1 MKKALGSLTAL
12 LLLIVM
18 LPAAAQAAE
27 GQDVAVYYE
36 YMEYDQNTGEDFYD
50 PDTGRITG
58 KWRVGS
64 GYHDENGAWHE
75 IEGEAQYVDAPPSGA
90 EVQIINAIYPV
101 ELMGDFSNLLVLNAD
116 LTVYGNVERAGIP
129 YYSDPG
135 MAAVTTLTVYGDI
148 GELDFPAEH
157 SDGCSV
163 YLTGNLR
170 LGVAEYDLDVSS
182 FADSQRYFAWKGDGT
197 TLAAVVL
204 GGQATQP
211 TYSGSQIPYEGP
223 TPATSES
230 VGVTLPPYDDII
242 AAAGL
247 EAGSVAL
254 SVRSATLDDEQKG
267 AMDACQQAQ
276 GHKGRTIAVYSI
288 RAQDLVNGGTL
299 APLETPVSVTLTI
312 PSSLQAEGETLDIYR
327 LCPGETG
334 AYDVTAL
341 GSFAG
346 NADSVELPFDR
357 SGIYVISRTGGPDSR
372 MVYLLGGGAVAVLIL
387 GGIIAVSVVKKR
399 EKAAGEKAEDHV

>member
-18 LPAAAQAAE
+18 LPAAAEAAE

-58 KWRVGS
+58 KWRVGG

-254 SVRSATLDDEQKG
+254 SVRSAALDDEQKS

-276 GHKGRTIAVYSI
+276 GYKGRTIAVYSI

-299 APLETPVSVTLTI
+299 APLEAPVPVTLTI

-399 EKAAGEKAEDHV
+399 EKTAGDAL

>member
-58 KWRVGS
+58 KWRVGG

-254 SVRSATLDDEQKG
+254 SVRSAALDDEQKS

-299 APLETPVSVTLTI
+299 APLEAPVPVTLTI

-399 EKAAGEKAEDHV
+399 EKAAGDAL

>member
-18 LPAAAQAAE
+18 LPAAAEAAE

-357 SGIYVISRTGGPDSR
+357 SGIYVISRTGCPDSR
-372 MVYLLGGGAVAVLIL
+372 MVYLLGGGAVAVLIR

-399 EKAAGEKAEDHV
+399 EKTAGDAL

>member
-18 LPAAAQAAE
+18 LPAAAEAAE

-58 KWRVGS
+58 KWRVGG

-254 SVRSATLDDEQKG
+254 SVRSAALDDEQKS

-299 APLETPVSVTLTI
+299 APLETPVPVTLTI

-399 EKAAGEKAEDHV
+399 EKTAGDAL

>member
-58 KWRVGS
+58 KWRVGG

-254 SVRSATLDDEQKG
+254 SVRSAALDDEQKS

-299 APLETPVSVTLTI
+299 APLETPVPVTLTI
-312 PSSLQAEGETLDIYR
+312 PSSLQVEGETLDIYR

-399 EKAAGEKAEDHV
+399 EKTAGDAL

>member
-211 TYSGSQIPYEGP
+211 TYSGSQMPYEGP
-223 TPATSES
+223 TSATSES

-399 EKAAGEKAEDHV
+399 EKTAGDAL

>member
-18 LPAAAQAAE
+18 LPAAAEAAE

-58 KWRVGS
+58 KWRVGG

-90 EVQIINAIYPV
+90 EVQIINASYPV

-163 YLTGNLR
+163 YLTGDLR
-170 LGVAEYDLDVSS
+170 LGIAEYDLDVSS

-211 TYSGSQIPYEGP
+211 TYSGSQMPYEGP
-223 TPATSES
+223 TPATSK
-230 VGVTLPPYDDII
+230 GIGITLPPYDDII

-254 SVRSATLDDEQKG
+254 SVRSAALDNEQKS

-299 APLETPVSVTLTI
+299 APLETPVPVTLTI

-399 EKAAGEKAEDHV
+399 EKAAGDAL

>member
-18 LPAAAQAAE
+18 LPAAAEAAE

-58 KWRVGS
+58 KWRVGG

-90 EVQIINAIYPV
+90 EVQIITAIYPV

-254 SVRSATLDDEQKG
+254 SVRSAALDDEQKS

-299 APLETPVSVTLTI
+299 APLETPVPVTLTI

-372 MVYLLGGGAVAVLIL
+372 MVYLLGGGALAVLIL

-399 EKAAGEKAEDHV
+399 EKTAGDAL

>member
-18 LPAAAQAAE
+18 LPAAAEAAE

-399 EKAAGEKAEDHV
+399 EKTAGDAL

>member
-1 MKKALGSLTAL
+1 M
-12 LLLIVM
+12 
-18 LPAAAQAAE
+18 
-27 GQDVAVYYE
+27 
-36 YMEYDQNTGEDFYD
+36 
-50 PDTGRITG
+50 
-58 KWRVGS
+58 
-64 GYHDENGAWHE
+64 
-75 IEGEAQYVDAPPSGA
+75 
-90 EVQIINAIYPV
+90 
-101 ELMGDFSNLLVLNAD
+101 
-116 LTVYGNVERAGIP
+116 
-129 YYSDPG
+129 
-135 MAAVTTLTVYGDI
+135 
-148 GELDFPAEH
+148 
-157 SDGCSV
+157 
-163 YLTGNLR
+163 
-170 LGVAEYDLDVSS
+170 
-182 FADSQRYFAWKGDGT
+182 
-197 TLAAVVL
+197 
-204 GGQATQP
+204 
-211 TYSGSQIPYEGP
+211 
-223 TPATSES
+223 
-230 VGVTLPPYDDII
+230 GVTLPPYDDII

-254 SVRSATLDDEQKG
+254 SVRSAALDNEQKS

-288 RAQDLVNGGTL
+288 QAQDLVNGGTL
-299 APLETPVSVTLTI
+299 APLETPVPVTLTI

-399 EKAAGEKAEDHV
+399 EKAAGDAL

>member
-18 LPAAAQAAE
+18 LPAAAEAAE

-58 KWRVGS
+58 KWRVGG

-90 EVQIINAIYPV
+90 EVQIITAIYPV

-182 FADSQRYFAWKGDGT
+182 FADSQRYFARKGDGT

-254 SVRSATLDDEQKG
+254 SVRSAALDDEQKS

-299 APLETPVSVTLTI
+299 APLETPVPVTLTI

-372 MVYLLGGGAVAVLIL
+372 MVYLLGGGALAVLIL

-399 EKAAGEKAEDHV
+399 EKTAGDAL

>member
-12 LLLIVM
+12 LLLIIM
-18 LPAAAQAAE
+18 LPAATEAAE

-58 KWRVGS
+58 KWRVGG

-90 EVQIINAIYPV
+90 EVQIINASYPV

-163 YLTGNLR
+163 YLTGDLR
-170 LGVAEYDLDVSS
+170 LGIAEYDLDVSS

-211 TYSGSQIPYEGP
+211 TYSGSQMPYEGP
-223 TPATSES
+223 TSATSES

-254 SVRSATLDDEQKG
+254 SVRSAALDDEQKS

-299 APLETPVSVTLTI
+299 APLETPVPVTLTI

-399 EKAAGEKAEDHV
+399 EKAASDAL

>member
-27 GQDVAVYYE
+27 GQDVAVYYG

-58 KWRVGS
+58 KWRVGG

-90 EVQIINAIYPV
+90 EMQIINAIYPV

-163 YLTGNLR
+163 YLTGDLR

-267 AMDACQQAQ
+267 ALSACQQAQ
-276 GHKGRTIAVYSI
+276 GYKGRTNAAYSI

-299 APLETPVSVTLTI
+299 APLEPPVPVTLTI

-399 EKAAGEKAEDHV
+399 EKAASDAL

>member
-18 LPAAAQAAE
+18 LPAAAEAAE

-58 KWRVGS
+58 KWRVGG

-254 SVRSATLDDEQKG
+254 SVRSAALDDEQKS

-299 APLETPVSVTLTI
+299 APLETPVPVTLTI

-372 MVYLLGGGAVAVLIL
+372 MVYLLGGGALAVLIL

-399 EKAAGEKAEDHV
+399 EKTAGDAL

>member
-1 MKKALGSLTAL
+1 M
-12 LLLIVM
+12 
-18 LPAAAQAAE
+18 
-27 GQDVAVYYE
+27 
-36 YMEYDQNTGEDFYD
+36 
-50 PDTGRITG
+50 
-58 KWRVGS
+58 
-64 GYHDENGAWHE
+64 
-75 IEGEAQYVDAPPSGA
+75 
-90 EVQIINAIYPV
+90 
-101 ELMGDFSNLLVLNAD
+101 
-116 LTVYGNVERAGIP
+116 
-129 YYSDPG
+129 
-135 MAAVTTLTVYGDI
+135 
-148 GELDFPAEH
+148 
-157 SDGCSV
+157 
-163 YLTGNLR
+163 
-170 LGVAEYDLDVSS
+170 
-182 FADSQRYFAWKGDGT
+182 
-197 TLAAVVL
+197 VL

-211 TYSGSQIPYEGP
+211 TYSGSQMPYEGP
-223 TPATSES
+223 TSATSES

-254 SVRSATLDDEQKG
+254 SVRFAALDDEQKS

-299 APLETPVSVTLTI
+299 APLETPVPVTLTI

-399 EKAAGEKAEDHV
+399 EKAAGDAL

>member
-18 LPAAAQAAE
+18 LPAAAEAAE

-58 KWRVGS
+58 KWRVGG

-254 SVRSATLDDEQKG
+254 SVRSAALDDEQKS

-299 APLETPVSVTLTI
+299 APLETPVPVTLTI

-372 MVYLLGGGAVAVLIL
+372 MVYLLGGGALAVLIL

-399 EKAAGEKAEDHV
+399 EKAAGDAL

>member
-18 LPAAAQAAE
+18 LPAAAEAAE
-27 GQDVAVYYE
+27 VQDVAVYYE

-58 KWRVGS
+58 KWRVGG

-163 YLTGNLR
+163 YLTGDLR

-254 SVRSATLDDEQKG
+254 SVRSAALDDEQKS

-299 APLETPVSVTLTI
+299 APLETPVPVTLTI

-372 MVYLLGGGAVAVLIL
+372 MVYLLGGGALAVLIL

-399 EKAAGEKAEDHV
+399 EKTAGDAL

>member
-90 EVQIINAIYPV
+90 EMQIINAIYPV

-163 YLTGNLR
+163 YLTGDLR

-230 VGVTLPPYDDII
+230 VGITLPPYDDII

-254 SVRSATLDDEQKG
+254 SVRSAALDDEQKS

-299 APLETPVSVTLTI
+299 APLEAPVPVTLTI

-334 AYDVTAL
+334 GCDVTAL

-399 EKAAGEKAEDHV
+399 EKAAGDAL

>member
-27 GQDVAVYYE
+27 GQGMAVYYE

-58 KWRVGS
+58 KWRVGG

-211 TYSGSQIPYEGP
+211 TYSGSQIPHEGP

-267 AMDACQQAQ
+267 ALSACQQAQ
-276 GHKGRTIAVYSI
+276 GYKGRTIAAYSI

-299 APLETPVSVTLTI
+299 APLETPVPVTLTI

-399 EKAAGEKAEDHV
+399 EKTAGDAL

>member
-399 EKAAGEKAEDHV
+399 EKTAGDAL

>member
-18 LPAAAQAAE
+18 LPAAAEAAE
-27 GQDVAVYYE
+27 GQGMAVYYE

-58 KWRVGS
+58 KWRVGG

-116 LTVYGNVERAGIP
+116 LTVCGNVERAGIP

-148 GELDFPAEH
+148 GELDFHAEH

-254 SVRSATLDDEQKG
+254 SVRSAALDDEQKS

-299 APLETPVSVTLTI
+299 APLEAPVPVTLTI

-399 EKAAGEKAEDHV
+399 EKTAGDAL

>member
-18 LPAAAQAAE
+18 LPAAAEAAE

-58 KWRVGS
+58 KWRVGG

-267 AMDACQQAQ
+267 ALSACQQAQ
-276 GHKGRTIAVYSI
+276 GYKGRTIAVYSI

-299 APLETPVSVTLTI
+299 APLETPVPVTLTI
-312 PSSLQAEGETLDIYR
+312 PSSLQVEGETLDIYR

-399 EKAAGEKAEDHV
+399 EKTAGDAL

>member
-18 LPAAAQAAE
+18 LPAAAEAAE

-58 KWRVGS
+58 KWRVGG

-254 SVRSATLDDEQKG
+254 SVRSAALDDEQKS
-267 AMDACQQAQ
+267 ALSACQQAQ
-276 GHKGRTIAVYSI
+276 GYKGRTIAVYSI

-299 APLETPVSVTLTI
+299 APLEAPVPVTLTI

-399 EKAAGEKAEDHV
+399 EKTAGDAL

>member
-1 MKKALGSLTAL
+1 MG
-12 LLLIVM
+12 
-18 LPAAAQAAE
+18 
-27 GQDVAVYYE
+27 G
-36 YMEYDQNTGEDFYD
+36 
-50 PDTGRITG
+50 
-58 KWRVGS
+58 
-64 GYHDENGAWHE
+64 GYHDENWAWHE
-75 IEGEAQYVDAPPSGA
+75 IEGPAQYVDAPPSGA
-90 EVQIINAIYPV
+90 EVQISNASYPV
-101 ELMGDFSNLLVLNAD
+101 ELTGDFSNLLVLDAD

-163 YLTGNLR
+163 YLTGDLR
-170 LGVAEYDLDVSS
+170 LGIAEYDLDVSS
-182 FADSQRYFAWKGDGT
+182 LADSQRYFAWKGDGT

-211 TYSGSQIPYEGP
+211 TYSGSQTPYEGP
-223 TPATSES
+223 APATSES
-230 VGVTLPPYDDII
+230 VGVTLPPYDDIT

-247 EAGSVAL
+247 AAGSVAL

-267 AMDACQQAQ
+267 ALSACQQAQ
-276 GHKGRTIAVYSI
+276 GYKGRTIAAYSI

-299 APLETPVSVTLTI
+299 APLETPVPVTLTI
-312 PSSLQAEGETLDIYR
+312 PSSLQAEDETLDIYR

-399 EKAAGEKAEDHV
+399 EKAAGDAL

>member
-1 MKKALGSLTAL
+1 MKKALGTLTAL

-18 LPAAAQAAE
+18 LPTAAEAAE

-58 KWRVGS
+58 KWRVGG

-90 EVQIINAIYPV
+90 EMQIINAIYPV

-163 YLTGNLR
+163 YLTGDLR

-211 TYSGSQIPYEGP
+211 TYSGPQTPYEGP

-230 VGVTLPPYDDII
+230 VGITLPPYDDII

-247 EAGSVAL
+247 AAGSVAL
-254 SVRSATLDDEQKG
+254 SVQSAALDDEQKS
-267 AMDACQQAQ
+267 AMGACQQAQ
-276 GHKGRTIAVYSI
+276 GPKGRTIAVYSI

-299 APLETPVSVTLTI
+299 APLETPVPVTLTI

-334 AYDVTAL
+334 GCDVTAL

-399 EKAAGEKAEDHV
+399 EKAAGDAL

>member
-1 MKKALGSLTAL
+1 MRKALGSLTAL

-18 LPAAAQAAE
+18 LPAAAEAAE

-58 KWRVGS
+58 KWRVGG

-90 EVQIINAIYPV
+90 EVQIINASYPV

-163 YLTGNLR
+163 YLTGDLR
-170 LGVAEYDLDVSS
+170 LGIAEYDLDVSS

-211 TYSGSQIPYEGP
+211 TYSGSQTPYEGP

-254 SVRSATLDDEQKG
+254 SVRSAALDDEQKS

-299 APLETPVSVTLTI
+299 APLETPVPVTLTI

-372 MVYLLGGGAVAVLIL
+372 MVYLFGGGAVAVLIL

-399 EKAAGEKAEDHV
+399 EKAAGDAL

>member
-18 LPAAAQAAE
+18 LPAAAEAAE

-58 KWRVGS
+58 KWRVGG

-399 EKAAGEKAEDHV
+399 EKTAGDAL

>member
-1 MKKALGSLTAL
+1 MKKALGTLTAL

-18 LPAAAQAAE
+18 LPAAAEAAE

-58 KWRVGS
+58 KWRVGG

-90 EVQIINAIYPV
+90 EMQIINAIYPV

-163 YLTGNLR
+163 YLTGDLR

-211 TYSGSQIPYEGP
+211 TYSGPQTPYEGP

-230 VGVTLPPYDDII
+230 VGITLPPYDDII

-254 SVRSATLDDEQKG
+254 SVQSAALDDEQKS

-299 APLETPVSVTLTI
+299 APLETPVPVTLTI

-334 AYDVTAL
+334 GCDVTAL

-346 NADSVELPFDR
+346 DADSVELPFDR

-387 GGIIAVSVVKKR
+387 GGIIAVSAAKKR
-399 EKAAGEKAEDHV
+399 EKAAGNAL

>member
-1 MKKALGSLTAL
+1 MKKALTLWLTLAL
-12 LLLIVM
+12 VLSI
-18 LPAAAQAAE
+18 LPATAQAAE
-27 GQDVAVYYE
+27 GQGMAVYYE
-36 YMEYDQNTGEDFYD
+36 YTEYDQNTGENFYD

-58 KWRVGS
+58 KWRVGG
-64 GYHDENGAWHE
+64 GYHDENWAWHE

-90 EVQIINAIYPV
+90 EVQISNASYPV
-101 ELMGDFSNLLVLNAD
+101 ELTGDFSNLLVLDAD
-116 LTVYGNVERAGIP
+116 LTIYGNVERVGIP
-129 YYSDPG
+129 YYRDPG

-163 YLTGNLR
+163 YLTGDLR

-211 TYSGSQIPYEGP
+211 TYSGSQTPYEGP
-223 TPATSES
+223 TPATSK
-230 VGVTLPPYDDII
+230 GIGITLPPYDDIT
-242 AAAGL
+242 AATGL
-247 EAGSVAL
+247 AAAL

-267 AMDACQQAQ
+267 ALSACQQAQ
-276 GHKGRTIAVYSI
+276 GYKGRTIAAYSI

-299 APLETPVSVTLTI
+299 APLETPVPVTLTI

-387 GGIIAVSVVKKR
+387 VGIIAASAAKKW
-399 EKAAGEKAEDHV
+399 EKAAGDAL

>member
-18 LPAAAQAAE
+18 LPAAAEAAE

-182 FADSQRYFAWKGDGT
+182 FADSQRYFAWKGNGT

-254 SVRSATLDDEQKG
+254 SVRSAALDDEQKS

-299 APLETPVSVTLTI
+299 APLETPVPVTLTI

-399 EKAAGEKAEDHV
+399 EKTAGDAL

>member
-18 LPAAAQAAE
+18 LPAAAEAAE

-58 KWRVGS
+58 KWRVGG

-230 VGVTLPPYDDII
+230 VGITLPPYDDII

-254 SVRSATLDDEQKG
+254 SVRSAALDDEQKG

-276 GHKGRTIAVYSI
+276 GYKGRTIAVYSI

-299 APLETPVSVTLTI
+299 APLEAPVPVTLTI

-399 EKAAGEKAEDHV
+399 EKAAGDAL

>member
-18 LPAAAQAAE
+18 LPAAAEAAE

-58 KWRVGS
+58 KWRVGG

-116 LTVYGNVERAGIP
+116 LTVCGNVERAGIP

-148 GELDFPAEH
+148 GELDFHAEH

-254 SVRSATLDDEQKG
+254 SVRPAALDDEQKS

-288 RAQDLVNGGTL
+288 RVQDLVNGGTL
-299 APLETPVSVTLTI
+299 APLETPVPVTLTI

-399 EKAAGEKAEDHV
+399 EKTAGDAL

>member
-18 LPAAAQAAE
+18 LPAAAEAAE

-58 KWRVGS
+58 KWRVGG

-90 EVQIINAIYPV
+90 EMQIINAIYPV

-163 YLTGNLR
+163 YLTGDLR
-170 LGVAEYDLDVSS
+170 LGVAEYDLDASS

-211 TYSGSQIPYEGP
+211 TYSGPQTPYEGP

-230 VGVTLPPYDDII
+230 VGITLPPYDDII

-254 SVRSATLDDEQKG
+254 SVQSAALDDEQKS

-299 APLETPVSVTLTI
+299 APLETPVPVTLTI

-327 LCPGETG
+327 LCPGETDG
-334 AYDVTAL
+334 CDVTAL

-346 NADSVELPFDR
+346 DADSVELPFDR

-387 GGIIAVSVVKKR
+387 GGIIAVSAAKKW
-399 EKAAGEKAEDHV
+399 EKAAGDAL

>member
-1 MKKALGSLTAL
+1 MKKALTLWLTLAL
-12 LLLIVM
+12 VLSI
-18 LPAAAQAAE
+18 LPATAQAAE

-36 YMEYDQNTGEDFYD
+36 YTEYDQNTGENFYD

-58 KWRVGS
+58 KWRVGG
-64 GYHDENGAWHE
+64 GYHDENWAWHE
-75 IEGEAQYVDAPPSGA
+75 IEGPAQYVDAPPSGA
-90 EVQIINAIYPV
+90 EVEIINASYPV
-101 ELMGDFSNLLVLNAD
+101 ELMGDFSNLLVQNAD
-116 LTVYGNVERAGIP
+116 LTVYGNVERVGIP

-163 YLTGNLR
+163 YLTGDLR
-170 LGVAEYDLDVSS
+170 LGVAQYDLNVSS

-211 TYSGSQIPYEGP
+211 TYSGPQMPYEGP
-223 TPATSES
+223 TPATSK
-230 VGVTLPPYDDII
+230 GIGITLPPYDDIT
-242 AAAGL
+242 AATGL
-247 EAGSVAL
+247 AAGSVAL

-267 AMDACQQAQ
+267 ALSACQQAQ
-276 GHKGRTIAVYSI
+276 GYKGRTIAAYSI

-299 APLETPVSVTLTI
+299 APLETPVPVTLTI
-312 PSSLQAEGETLDIYR
+312 PSSLQAEDETLDIYR

-334 AYDVTAL
+334 GCDVTAL

-346 NADSVELPFDR
+346 DADSVELPFDR

-387 GGIIAVSVVKKR
+387 VGIIAASAAKKW
-399 EKAAGEKAEDHV
+399 EKAAGDAL

>member
-1 MKKALGSLTAL
+1 MKKALGTLTAL

-18 LPAAAQAAE
+18 LPAAAEAAE

-58 KWRVGS
+58 KWRVGG

-90 EVQIINAIYPV
+90 EMQIINAIYPV

-163 YLTGNLR
+163 YLTGDLR

-211 TYSGSQIPYEGP
+211 TYSGPQTPYEGP

-230 VGVTLPPYDDII
+230 VGITLPPYDDII

-247 EAGSVAL
+247 AAGSVAL
-254 SVRSATLDDEQKG
+254 SVQSATLDDEQKG

-299 APLETPVSVTLTI
+299 APLETPVPVTLTI

-346 NADSVELPFDR
+346 DADSVELPFDR

-399 EKAAGEKAEDHV
+399 EKAAGNAL

>member
-1 MKKALGSLTAL
+1 MKKALGTLTAL

-18 LPAAAQAAE
+18 LPAAAEAAE

-58 KWRVGS
+58 KWRVGG

-90 EVQIINAIYPV
+90 EMQIINAIYPV

-163 YLTGNLR
+163 YLTGDLR

-211 TYSGSQIPYEGP
+211 TYSGPQTPYEGP

-230 VGVTLPPYDDII
+230 VGITLPPYDDII

-247 EAGSVAL
+247 AAGSVAL
-254 SVRSATLDDEQKG
+254 SVQSATLDDEQKG

-299 APLETPVSVTLTI
+299 APLETPVPVTLTI

-346 NADSVELPFDR
+346 DADSVELPFDR

-399 EKAAGEKAEDHV
+399 EKAAGDAL